1 MDSYDRGMI
10 RFHWASAAGL
20 LVLWPLGKL
29 MTRGS
34 GPPSSALYTVHVVL
48 GVTIAALTIARIVW
62 MIRHERPEELD
73 MPRWERVLFA
83 VNHVA
88 LYAVL
93 LALSISGIGILLA
106 AGSLDATALA
116 KSDGDVRDACGWRCV
131 LPDQE
136 GQHDAQDGRP
146 HRRLGTLSTLFVD
159 IEACLEQQTEER
171 WRGLPKLDW
180 PEGIL
185 MALKEVQH
193 G

>member
-73 MPRWERVLFA
+73 MPRWERGLFA

-116 KSDGDVRDACGWRCV
+116 KSDGPND
-131 LPDQE
+131 
-136 GQHDAQDGRP
+136 
-146 HRRLGTLSTLFVD
+146 
-159 IEACLEQQTEER
+159 
-171 WRGLPKLDW
+171 
-180 PEGIL
+180 
-185 MALKEVQH
+185 QH
-193 G
+193 GIASTIFLVMFVMHVAGVVYYQIKKGNTMRRMGVPIGD